1 MKKHILVIIF
11 TFLASVSYSQVMFDI
26 TTPFK
31 LWLLN
36 NEARVFSSLNLDM
49 KLIWEMSTPLSFT
62 PNIEIENTG
71 AEEELWNTHR
81 KYYRVLDD
89 IQSIYT
95 MTKRFGNGRLSVLTK
110 QARPEIWSVSMF
122 DFFKPVIQSATSV
135 RNREGWHFTLLKALR
150 LAPER
155 DYDLNKRLQN
165 SISKLSSEE
174 YRLLNS
180 YFSNFS
186 ALYPG
191 NTKIKLLQAFL
202 DRSNR
207 NSAPIGA
214 GIHDLL
220 KPTQTSSTEVSSS
233 SPVNSDSSP
242 QNEDN
247 ALAELEKIAGMG
259 ESDENATFEDTPE
272 PEEDMFNIW

>member
-1 MKKHILVIIF
+1 MKKHMLVVIF
-11 TFLASVSYSQVMFDI
+11 TFFASVSYSQVMFDI

-36 NEARVFSSLNLDM
+36 NEARVFSSLNLDQ
-49 KLIWEMSTPLSFT
+49 KLIWEMSLPFSFIPSIRT
-62 PNIEIENTG
+62 ENTG

-81 KYYRVLDD
+81 KYYRLLDD

-122 DFFKPVIQSATSV
+122 NFFMPLIQNSTSA
-135 RNREGWHFTLLKALR
+135 RYRENWHLTLLKALR
-150 LAPER
+150 LDAER
-155 DYDLNKRLQN
+155 DYNLNQRLHN
-165 SISKLSSEE
+165 STSKLSSEE
-174 YRLLNS
+174 YRLLKS

-202 DRSNR
+202 ERSNR
-207 NSAPIGA
+207 NSTPIGA
-214 GIHDLL
+214 GIQDLL
-220 KPTQTSSTEVSSS
+220 KPTQTFTTDDV
-233 SPVNSDSSP
+233 
-242 QNEDN
+242 EDN

-259 ESDENATFEDTPE
+259 ESEATGTFEDTPQ
-272 PEEDMFNIW
+272 PEDDMFNIW